1 MLPSEGKALL
11 MRAQRTEAWLGEC
24 AYIWGRG
31 PEGKH
36 AWCSWGARR
45 RPLFVAGA
53 GTIRSGCWREAR
65 AGALGM
71 DFVLCSE
78 GERGLSEGFE
88 QETTLPRLL
97 EKEHAGRCMGFTVS
111 PLQPRP
117 REMALELGCVP
128 VGEQTQGVRFDK
140 SNRKAFS
147 GPQLV

>member
-1 MLPSEGKALL
+1 MFLGS
-11 MRAQRTEAWLGEC
+11 QQEASLC
-24 AYIWGRG
+24 T
-31 PEGKH
+31 
-36 AWCSWGARR
+36 
-45 RPLFVAGA
+45 GA

-65 AGALGM
+65 AGALGV

-97 EKEHAGRCMGFTVS
+97 EKEHAGRCMGFMVS

-147 GPQLV
+147 GPQVL